1 LLAAVAKRTSL
12 SPTFRDEILLRCYI
26 ALDALS
32 RGKASREQ
40 FVLLGQV
47 VLMSQAL
54 TGMGYLPEARPQL
67 LLARTALIQVHER
80 AANSGVWGFL
90 EPEYLLLRES
100 VGQFAGQLDFASY
113 EHVAKAETEM
123 LAYLG
128 MPAETA

>member
-1 LLAAVAKRTSL
+1 LVAAVAKRTSL
-12 SPTFRDEILLRCYI
+12 SPAFRDKILLRCYI

-32 RGKASREQ
+32 QSKASREQ
-40 FVLLGQV
+40 FVLLGQF

-54 TGMGYLPEARPQL
+54 MGMGYLPEARPQFI
-67 LLARTALIQVHER
+67 LARTALVHVHER
-80 AANSGVWGFL
+80 AGNSGIWGFL

-100 VGQFAGQLDFASY
+100 VTRFACQLESASY
-113 EHVAKAETEM
+113 EHVAKAEIEM